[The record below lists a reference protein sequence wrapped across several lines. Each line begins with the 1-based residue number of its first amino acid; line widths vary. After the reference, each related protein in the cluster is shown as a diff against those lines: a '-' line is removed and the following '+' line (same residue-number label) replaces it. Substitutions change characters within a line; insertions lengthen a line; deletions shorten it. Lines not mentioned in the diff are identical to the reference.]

1 LKVNDE
7 DSRIRIQ
14 DPDPG
19 SGSGSISQRHGS
31 AEPDPPQNVMDPQH
45 CLKLMFFSPQFFVF
59 LVIILIAEICAGVL
73 LYFQKGTLE
82 TLIGRPRIIS
92 SFQRF

>member
-1 LKVNDE
+1 
-7 DSRIRIQ
+7 
-14 DPDPG
+14 
-19 SGSGSISQRHGS
+19 
-31 AEPDPPQNVMDPQH
+31 
-45 CLKLMFFSPQFFVF
+45 VF

-92 SFQRF
+92 SFQRFLNPKNSLLSQSRETASFFKTINVPVVYMVGDVMILMYARSLPMAE

>member
-1 LKVNDE
+1 
-7 DSRIRIQ
+7 
-14 DPDPG
+14 
-19 SGSGSISQRHGS
+19 
-31 AEPDPPQNVMDPQH
+31 
-45 CLKLMFFSPQFFVF
+45 MFFSPQFFVF

-92 SFQRF
+92 SFQRFLNQKPLYCHKAAKQPGYF